1 MSETLPAITKATPPA
16 AVIERVHKNL
26 VSVLTDPKLFEH
38 YYAALELDAKSV
50 GTDIST
56 KEGRTRIGSFAR
68 RVGSAISA
76 INTARLNATKE
87 WRELT
92 KTVNAQGEAVDKKLR
107 ALQATV
113 RAPLAAWEEKEEARE
128 TNCRTAI
135 EQMRAAMVVAIDA
148 TADDVRARLE
158 RIRGINDID
167 KEVYRDQHE
176 LATATRDQAIETLT
190 VALARIE
197 KAEKDAAELQQ
208 LRDQQE
214 RDRRAQEMRDQQDR
228 DRAAEQM
235 AEANRRQVEIDAA
248 NRATEVLLGW
258 LRSPPAPREEASAA
272 MRVAHHENMIS
283 RASQMLG
290 EHQWGDRLK
299 EATDLVHAAIDDL
312 NTKLAEAN
320 DAKTME
326 DERRAEEQRQAG
338 AEAERQRVARA
349 QYAADNLRLARE
361 RDRDLQGKINR
372 AAVDAL
378 IQFAELTEP
387 EAVRVVTAIVRKQ
400 IPAITLAY

>member
-1 MSETLPAITKATPPA
+1 MSETLPAVTKATPPA
-16 AVIERVHKNL
+16 VVIERVNKKPM
-26 VSVLTDPKLFEH
+26 SVLTDATLFGH
-38 YYAALELDAKSV
+38 YYTALEADAKSV

-56 KEGRTRIGSFAR
+56 QAARTRIASFAH
-68 RVGSAISA
+68 RVGSAASTIDK
-76 INTARLNATKE
+76 ARLAATKE
-87 WRELT
+87 WRDLT
-92 KTVNAQGEAVDKKLR
+92 KTVNDQGKVVEEKLR
-107 ALQATV
+107 YLQRTV
-113 RAPLAAWEEKEEARE
+113 RAPLTAWEEREEARE

-135 EQMRAAMVVAIDA
+135 EQMRAAAVVAIDA

-167 KEVYRDQHE
+167 KEVYRDQYE

-190 VALARIE
+190 DALARIE

-214 RDRRAQEMRDQQDR
+214 RDRRAQELRDQQDR

-235 AEANRRQVEIDAA
+235 AEANRRQAEIDAA

-258 LRSPPAPREEASAA
+258 LRSPPEPREGANTAMKAA
-272 MRVAHHENMIS
+272 HYDAMIS

-326 DERRAEEQRQAG
+326 DEWRAEEQRQAG
-338 AEAERQRVARA
+338 AEAERERIARA
-349 QYAADNLRLARE
+349 QAAADGLRLARE

-378 IQFAELTEP
+378 IEFAELTEP